1 MLIHNRIYVIEAD
14 GEMLHDEIS
23 LRFHY
28 RGDGE
33 ADEFAVTEM
42 KYH

>member
-1 MLIHNRIYVIEAD
+1 
-14 GEMLHDEIS
+14 MLHDEIS

-28 RGDGE
+28 KGDGG
-33 ADEFAVTEM
+33 ADEFVVTEM